1 MKKEY
6 IITFCISFL
15 VLSTVVVIS
24 LMILVPQQTTVIKNN
39 LGEYTAI
46 KKSDYSFEKT
56 NSISFDDLDK
66 NYQITADEMYEFKAN
81 KQFVPGNSDPFSAPS
96 NNTEDVGTGK
106 NPTANGEQSNSSTT
120 DKITNSNGGVANPE
134 STTK

>member
-24 LMILVPQQTTVIKNN
+24 LMILVPQQTTVIKNTVD
-39 LGEYTAI
+39 EYTSI
-46 KKSDYSFEKT
+46 KKSDYEFKQT
-56 NSISFDDLDK
+56 NSLTFEELDK
-66 NYQITADEMYEFKAN
+66 RYEITSDEMSIFKKN
-81 KQFVPGNSDPFSAPS
+81 NQFVPGNSDPFSAPS
-96 NNTEDVGTGK
+96 TVTEDVGTGK
-106 NPTANGEQSNSSTT
+106 NPTANEGQSNTSTT